1 MVEGGDSF
9 MVDHLIDKVRR
20 LENENT
26 RLRNT
31 LDKVK
36 TMTSEIQE
44 QAKYGANNE
53 DIIELAIT
61 INDCI
66 EEVS

>member
-1 MVEGGDSF
+1 

-44 QAKYGANNE
+44 QAKYGADNNG
-53 DIIELAIT
+53 IIDLTNT

-66 EEVS
+66 EEVP